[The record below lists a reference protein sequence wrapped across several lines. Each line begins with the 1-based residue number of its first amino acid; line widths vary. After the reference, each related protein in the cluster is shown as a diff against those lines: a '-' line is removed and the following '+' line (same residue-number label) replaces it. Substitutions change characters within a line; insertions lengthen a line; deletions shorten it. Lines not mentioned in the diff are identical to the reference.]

1 MDAIVQLV
9 EEGQTNQAKK
19 TIPSSKTST
28 TTTTAVVNLNWVSIE
43 SAGINYKGRFIPDTD
58 YESLKRMNH
67 LSSAAEH
74 DFETWLRETTTLAVN
89 TEINVQLGKLTLLYL
104 YI

>member
-19 TIPSSKTST
+19 TTPSSKT

-89 TEINVQLGKLTLLYL
+89 TEINVQLGKHSLMHM
-104 YI
+104 